1 MKRSFADAQDDRGD
15 AQDDRGDAQ
24 DDRGDAQDDSR
35 ATTDVMLSKAKH
47 L

>member
-15 AQDDRGDAQ
+15 AQDDRG
-24 DDRGDAQDDSR
+24 

>member
-1 MKRSFADAQDDRGD
+1 MKRSFAD